1 MSVRPAIPAHGDQH
15 GRHTMPCSRRAP
27 PPRGPA
33 LHGAASFEAPALSG
47 VCLSAC
53 SGSQQPA
60 AREGSHSVCPVPCI
74 SAPLPP
80 VSGSHCCGPLVLLP
94 AVFMQASPCG
104 HLMRLTQRMC
114 SDLSAPRAR
123 VRVAAATHL
132 RIPVAPPR
140 LDAAPAV
147 EVVLHLWAPLPCP
160 RRFANS
166 RALSLTHARVP
177 RVLALRSRRSGYTF
191 GRSPAA
197 HASVHVPSLAEVP
210 VRKGCQPVRA
220 REQTA

>member
-1 MSVRPAIPAHGDQH
+1 
-15 GRHTMPCSRRAP
+15 MPCSRRAP

-132 RIPVAPPR
+132 RSPVAPPR

-177 RVLALRSRRSGYTF
+177 RVLALALAALWAHVRAISSSACERPHAVSC
-191 GRSPAA
+191 RSP
-197 HASVHVPSLAEVP
+197 SQ
-210 VRKGCQPVRA
+210 KGPDCHRVRA
-220 REQTA
+220 RVWLVEHLNVRFESQR